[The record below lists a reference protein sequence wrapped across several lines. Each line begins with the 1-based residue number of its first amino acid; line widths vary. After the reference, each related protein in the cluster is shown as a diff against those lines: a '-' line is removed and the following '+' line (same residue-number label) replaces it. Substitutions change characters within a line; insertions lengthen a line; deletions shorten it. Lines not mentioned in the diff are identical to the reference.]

1 MAMSEANHTRTVNR
15 IKAEAI
21 AAAARECS
29 RVDDWAEEMR
39 RIADAVVAGQHVEL
53 TPQEHRLAQE
63 MLRASEEYLQKAR
76 RWPRA
81 QP

>member
-1 MAMSEANHTRTVNR
+1 MTADNRTRAAVEKIKTEAV
-15 IKAEAI
+15 E
-21 AAAARECS
+21 AAARECS

-39 RIADAVVAGQHVEL
+39 RIADAVVAGQHIEL

-63 MLRASEEYLQKAR
+63 MLRASEAYLREAR

-81 QP
+81 RP